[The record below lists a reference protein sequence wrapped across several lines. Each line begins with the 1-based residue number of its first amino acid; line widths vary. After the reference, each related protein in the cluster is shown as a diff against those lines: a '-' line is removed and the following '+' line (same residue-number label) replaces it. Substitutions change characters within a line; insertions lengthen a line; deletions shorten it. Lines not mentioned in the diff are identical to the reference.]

1 MQSLLLMPELD
12 DGSGSLETCDSEV
25 GEKMDDENDSQG
37 DAGFES
43 VETAVEAFEDV
54 DCEEEEFRNTADG
67 PCGRVRGNA
76 D

>member
-1 MQSLLLMPELD
+1 MPLLLLMPELD
-12 DGSGSLETCDSEV
+12 DGSVSLEACDSEV
-25 GEKMDDENDSQG
+25 GEKMVDENDPQG

-43 VETAVEAFEDV
+43 VEAFEDV
-54 DCEEEEFRNTADG
+54 DSDTTVG

>member
-1 MQSLLLMPELD
+1 MPELD
-12 DGSGSLETCDSEV
+12 GSLEKCDSEV
-25 GEKMDDENDSQG
+25 GEKMDDDENDPQG

-43 VETAVEAFEDV
+43 VEAFDDV
-54 DCEEEEFRNTADG
+54 DSEEEGFRNTDAG